1 LTAQALALDRARAAL
16 WGGALGDAMGM
27 PSQTLPRA
35 VIAERYGR
43 IAGFIAPHDGHP
55 ISHGLSAAQVTDDTE
70 QTLVLAHCLLLGFDE
85 MVWAQALLAWES
97 TIVARG
103 LHDLL
108 GPSSKAALRALL
120 GGVPPGQSGLGGRTN
135 GAAMRI
141 APVGIATASTDADR
155 LARAVFAVSRITHAT
170 AEAVSA
176 ASAVAAVISAG
187 IDGASFDEALG
198 FALAAADAGAR
209 VGLDGAKT
217 DVAARIRLALTAKDE
232 DALAAMGTSV
242 VSRESVPVAFGVV
255 RLAGGDPW
263 RAALIAANIGD
274 DTDTIGAIA
283 CAMAGACGGMATLP
297 VAALDQLRAANDL
310 EIDALAGG
318 LLALRAGSGSAT

>member
-1 LTAQALALDRARAAL
+1 M
-16 WGGALGDAMGM
+16 GDAMGM

-43 IAGFIAPHDGHP
+43 INGFVAPYDGHP
-55 ISHGLSAAQVTDDTE
+55 VSHGLKAAQVTDDTE
-70 QTLVLAHCLLLGFDE
+70 QTLVLARCLMHGFDE
-85 MVWAQALLAWES
+85 TAWGRALLQWEAD
-97 TIVARG
+97 IAARG
-103 LHDLL
+103 LRDLL
-108 GPSSKAALRALL
+108 GPSSKAALNALMS
-120 GGVPPGQSGLGGRTN
+120 GTPPSQSGLAGRTN

-141 APVGIATASTDADR
+141 APVGIATATGDPDA
-155 LARAVFAVSRITHAT
+155 LARAVLAVSRITHAT

-187 IDGASFDEALG
+187 IDGASFDAAQP
-198 FALAAADAGAR
+198 FALDAAAAGAR
-209 VGLDGAKT
+209 IGLDGATT
-217 DVAARIRLALTAKDE
+217 DVAARIRLALQARDE

-242 VSRESVPVAFGVV
+242 VSRESVPAAFGVV

-283 CAMAGACGGMATLP
+283 CAMAGACGGMPTLP

-310 EIDALAGG
+310 DIDTLAHG
-318 LLALRAGSGSAT
+318 LLALRAGTGSAI

>member
-1 LTAQALALDRARAAL
+1 MTQALDRARATL

-35 VIAERYGR
+35 MIAQRYGR
-43 IAGFIAPHDGHP
+43 ITDFIAPYDGHP

-70 QTLVLAHCLLLGFDE
+70 QTLVLARCLLHGFDE
-85 MVWAQALLAWES
+85 MAWAQALLAWES

-141 APVGIATASTDADR
+141 APVGIATATKDPSVLADAV
-155 LARAVFAVSRITHAT
+155 LAVSRITHAT

-198 FALAAADAGAR
+198 FAFDAAEAGAR
-209 VGLDGAKT
+209 VGLDGATT
-217 DVAARIRLALTAKDE
+217 DVAARIRLALTAQDE
-232 DALAAMGTSV
+232 DTLAAMGTSV
-242 VSRESVPVAFGVV
+242 LSRESVPVAFGVV

-310 EIDALAGG
+310 DIDALAGG